1 MLMAESF
8 HLLHDQSHEGKLYD
22 CKHPALDDSAWSSR
36 GLCPVIPAHG
46 LTYHEFKV
54 IPTLIDFFVP
64 QNLEYSREIK
74 TGVRRRCASQPVD
87 AARIKIFVQDL

>member
-8 HLLHDQSHEGKLYD
+8 HLLHDQSHEGKIYD

-54 IPTLIDFFVP
+54 IPTLIDFFCSPKPRVFAGNKDGGSTAVRFP
-64 QNLEYSREIK
+64 A
-74 TGVRRRCASQPVD
+74 RRR
-87 AARIKIFVQDL
+87 R